1 MNKESKKILIAL
13 LFGFLLVTAIYNNW
27 KLNETVESNPGIL
40 NVGFDVDDTILFS
53 RDVFLNIPESKSN
66 PTDYGWVNMQ
76 DEKLSLF
83 IDPTVELIK
92 YFKNNGHNVFLI
104 TARSGENGDYLAKF
118 LSDGLGLDIT
128 KDENLFFC
136 PKESINGIRYTTKH
150 HQMKKLNLDLFYGD
164 ADTDMIAALK
174 ASVHPVRIVR
184 HNESIEQYGNNYFG
198 NVTGG
203 KNEKNPFEMN
213 DLKIFYSKSV
223 GIYGESI
230 YPIIWRGP

>member
-1 MNKESKKILIAL
+1 MNKKSKKMLVAI
-13 LFGFLLVTAIYNNW
+13 LFGFLFVTTIYNNW
-27 KLNETVESNPGIL
+27 KLNEIVESNPGIL

-53 RDVFLNIPESKSN
+53 RDVFLNIPKDKRN

-83 IDPTVELIK
+83 IEPTVELIK

-118 LSDGLGLDIT
+118 LSDGLGLDIA
-128 KDENLFFC
+128 KNENLFFC
-136 PKESINGIRYTTKH
+136 PKESINGVRYTTKH
-150 HQMKKLNLDLFYGD
+150 YQMKKLNLDLFYGD
-164 ADTDMIAALK
+164 ADTDIIAALK
-174 ASVHPVRIVR
+174 ANVHPVRIIR
-184 HNESIEQYGNNYFG
+184 HNKSIEQYGNNYFG
-198 NVTGG
+198 NVTDGEKG
-203 KNEKNPFEMN
+203 KNPFEMN

-230 YPIIWRGP
+230 YPIIWKGP

>member
-1 MNKESKKILIAL
+1 MNKESKKIVIAL
-13 LFGFLLVTAIYNNW
+13 LFGFLLVTTISNKW
-27 KLNETVESNPGIL
+27 KINETARSNPGIL

-53 RDVFLNIPESKSN
+53 RDVFLNIPKDKRN
-66 PTDYGWVNMQ
+66 PTDYSWVNMQ

-83 IDPTVELIK
+83 IEPTVELIK
-92 YFKNNGHNVFLI
+92 YFIKNGHNVFFI
-104 TARSGENGDYLAKF
+104 TARSGENGHYLAKF
-118 LSDGLGLDIT
+118 LSNRLGLDIT
-128 KDENLFFC
+128 TNENLFFC
-136 PKESINGIRYTTKH
+136 PKESINGKRFTTKH
-150 HQMKKLNLDLFYGD
+150 YQMKKLNLDLFYGD

-198 NVTGG
+198 NVTDGE
-203 KNEKNPFEMN
+203 KEKNPFQMN

-230 YPIIWRGP
+230 YPIIWKGP

>member
-1 MNKESKKILIAL
+1 MNKESKKIVIAL
-13 LFGFLLVTAIYNNW
+13 LFGFLLVTTISNKW
-27 KLNETVESNPGIL
+27 KINETARSNPGIL

-53 RDVFLNIPESKSN
+53 RDVFLNIPKDIRN
-66 PTDYGWVNMQ
+66 PTDYSWVNMQ

-83 IDPTVELIK
+83 IEPTVELVK
-92 YFKNNGHNVFLI
+92 YFKKNGHNVFFI
-104 TARSGENGDYLAKF
+104 TARSGENGHYLAKF
-118 LSDGLGLDIT
+118 LSDGLDLDIT
-128 KDENLFFC
+128 TNENLFFC
-136 PKESINGIRYTTKH
+136 PKESINGKRFTTKH
-150 HQMKKLNLDLFYGD
+150 YQMKKLNLDLFYGD

-198 NVTGG
+198 NV
-203 KNEKNPFEMN
+203 KDEKKEKNPFQMN

-230 YPIIWRGP
+230 YPIIWKGP